1 MAEVVLERLYK
12 NYGAVEAVRDVN
24 LTIADG
30 EFVVLVGPSGCGK
43 STTLRMVA
51 GLEELNGGNIK
62 FGGRIVNDLTPKQ
75 RNIAMVFQSYAL
87 YPHMTVFKNMAFGL
101 KLKGFAKGE
110 IKQRVAEAAALL
122 DISELLERKPR
133 ELSGGQRQRVAM
145 GRAIVRQPLVFL
157 FDEPLSNLD
166 AALRGQMRVEIKKLH
181 KALATTIIYVTHDQ
195 IEAMTLADRIVV
207 MNAGRVV
214 QVGDPMTVYNRP
226 IDKFVASF
234 IGMPK
239 MNFLPA
245 RLEAAGG
252 GGLAL
257 HLEGGG
263 TLAVPGSRTRA
274 YEPYLNKAVELGI
287 RPDHLSV
294 GDAGSSAHADLEATI
309 DVVEVTGAGALAFF
323 SFAGVDATAQCLP
336 HDTTRTGQRVRIM
349 ADMEHMHLIETDS
362 GRVVP
367 VDAASVDQGDPERV
381 SAMTS

>member
-1 MAEVVLERLYK
+1 MAEVILEQLCK

-51 GLEELNGGNIK
+51 GLEELTGGNIK
-62 FGGRIVNDLTPKQ
+62 FNGQIVNDLTPKQ

-101 KLKGFAKGE
+101 KLKGLAKDE
-110 IKQRVAEAAALL
+110 IKRRVAEAAALL
-122 DISELLERKPR
+122 DISELMDRKPR

-166 AALRGQMRVEIKKLH
+166 AALRGQMRVEIKRLH

-226 IDKFVASF
+226 IDKFVAAF
-234 IGMPK
+234 IGTPK
-239 MNFLPA
+239 MNFLAA
-245 RLEAAGG
+245 RLETAGG
-252 GGLAL
+252 GGLVL
-257 HLEGGG
+257 QLEGGG
-263 TLAVPGSRTRA
+263 TLPVPESRTRA
-274 YEPYLNKAVELGI
+274 YQPYLNKAVEMGI

-294 GDAGSSAHADLEATI
+294 DDAGGSEPAGFEATI

-323 SFAGVDATAQCLP
+323 SFAGVDAAAQCLP
-336 HDTTRTGQRVRIM
+336 RDTARAGQRVLIA

-367 VDAASVDQGDPERV
+367 VETA
-381 SAMTS
+381 

>member
-1 MAEVVLERLYK
+1 MAEVVFERLSK
-12 NYGAVEAVRDVN
+12 NYGAIEAVRDVN

-51 GLEELNGGNIK
+51 GLEELTGGNIK
-62 FGGRIVNDLTPKQ
+62 FNGQIVNDLTPKQ

-101 KLKGFAKGE
+101 KLKGLAKDE

-122 DISELLERKPR
+122 DISELMGRKPR

-207 MNAGRVV
+207 MNAGRIV
-214 QVGDPMTVYNRP
+214 QVGDPMAVYNRP
-226 IDKFVASF
+226 IDKFVAAF
-234 IGMPK
+234 IGTPK

-245 RLEAAGG
+245 RIEAAGG
-252 GGLAL
+252 GGLVL
-257 HLEGGG
+257 HLDGGG
-263 TLAVPGSRTRA
+263 TLPVPESRVPA
-274 YEPYLNKAVELGI
+274 YRPCLNKAVELGI

-294 GDAGSSAHADLEATI
+294 GDADGPEHGSLDATI

-323 SFAGVDATAQCLP
+323 SFGGVDAAAQCLP
-336 HDTTRTGQRVRIM
+336 SDTARVGQRVRIA

-367 VDAASVDQGDPERV
+367 VETA
-381 SAMTS
+381 